1 MSVAHAQRT
10 YADSGAEF
18 LESAA
23 GKLLTSIERQAR
35 EMLETAQAEAAEIA
49 RVAEEEALKLLGEA
63 SRTMSDAE
71 KLLDEADRMKTKL
84 KRRYSRAFRGRRN
97 AGTTTQDGIEKL
109 CRLYGDQQAKLERV
123 GAARLADIQLWV
135 HDQNEAL
142 AFYTQKLGMEVRA
155 DVTFAE
161 MGDFRWLAV
170 GPIGEPD
177 VAIVL
182 MSFPGPPV
190 MDPRAAERVQA
201 LMSSGFAGT
210 IVLATDDCHAAY
222 EELKARGV
230 EFIEPPQESHHG
242 VDSSFRD
249 PSGNHIRLTQMLGDG
264 SLSRHPRAR
273 RARQASRFRFR
284 RADRLSSGTP
294 GTPA

>member
-1 MSVAHAQRT
+1 MSVAHPQRT
-10 YADSGAEF
+10 HADSGAEF

-23 GKLLTSIERQAR
+23 SKLLTSVERQAR
-35 EMLETAQAEAAEIA
+35 EMVDVAQAEAAEIA
-49 RVAEEEALKLLGEA
+49 RAAEEEALKLLGEA
-63 SRTMSDAE
+63 SRTMSEAE

-84 KRRYSRAFRGRRN
+84 KRRHGRAFRGRRN

-109 CRLYGDQQAKLERV
+109 RRLYVDQQTKLERV

-135 HDQNEAL
+135 HDQDEAL

-182 MSFPGPPV
+182 MAFPVPPV

-222 EELKARGV
+222 EELKGRGV
-230 EFIEPPQESHHG
+230 EFIEPPQERHHE

-249 PSGNHIRLTQMLGDG
+249 PSGNHIRLTQMVGDET
-264 SLSRHPRAR
+264 LSRQPRAR
-273 RARQASRFRFR
+273 RQASRFRFR
-284 RADRLSSGTP
+284 RGDRLTSGTP